1 MREPQRRRWRR
12 RGVEEP
18 SNDEKKDA
26 TSASCHSLVLDFAPS
41 SAPLCASAAD
51 RAVAGLILG
60 AWMCARGT
68 ILLRSMCRPPVST
81 SSGERAP
88 WSLRK
93 EAWLAPASSEE
104 GCSLHR
110 QLNGM
115 SASVAATLVVADDRH
130 RRIRLKG
137 RDARLLAVGVPQDPE
152 DVWH

>member
-1 MREPQRRRWRR
+1 MCSHVCSVRAVEPCTLWS
-12 RGVEEP
+12 EP
-18 SNDEKKDA
+18 HDLPDKQPPPTRLTA
-26 TSASCHSLVLDFAPS
+26 ASS
-41 SAPLCASAAD
+41 AD

-68 ILLRSMCRPPVST
+68 ILLRSMCRPTVST

-115 SASVAATLVVADDRH
+115 SASVAATLVVADYRH

>member
-1 MREPQRRRWRR
+1 MTTLPEYGGSTCGYHVALSTPSPPQHRDSSASVTHR
-12 RGVEEP
+12 
-18 SNDEKKDA
+18 DA
-26 TSASCHSLVLDFAPS
+26 T
-41 SAPLCASAAD
+41 ASAAD

-68 ILLRSMCRPPVST
+68 ILLRSMCRPTVST

-115 SASVAATLVVADDRH
+115 SASVAATLVVADYRH